1 MVHMIFFLKVQ
12 LSGTNHLTL
21 LDHYLQEEKSYW
33 SMQTLLRKAIC
44 KGKWV
49 LLYGSRVIA
58 VSETR
63 DEIVNHFHDFSEKLD
78 PRDHLPGAICVQVG
92 HENKFYRI
100 PVEEEE
106 GKEKFEPTN
115 KLVVL

>member
-1 MVHMIFFLKVQ
+1 LA
-12 LSGTNHLTL
+12 L

-33 SMQTLLRKAIC
+33 SIQALLRKAIC

-63 DEIVNHFHDFSEKLD
+63 DEIVRHFYDFSEKLD
-78 PRDHLPGAICVQVG
+78 PRHHLPGAICVQVG
-92 HENKFYRI
+92 NENKFYRI
-100 PVEEEE
+100 SVDEEEE
-106 GKEKFEPTN
+106 EKQSKNYEIT
-115 KLVVL
+115 V

>member
-1 MVHMIFFLKVQ
+1 M
-12 LSGTNHLTL
+12 TL

-33 SMQTLLRKAIC
+33 SIQALLRKAIC

-63 DEIVNHFHDFSEKLD
+63 DEIVNYFRDFSERLD
-78 PRDHLPGAICVQVG
+78 PRHHLPGAICVQVG
-92 HENKFYRI
+92 NENKFYRI

-106 GKEKFEPTN
+106 EDKKEKPTYFEKKIP
-115 KLVVL
+115 LV